1 MVFKGF
7 GKKKLIGTG
16 VGFSGSDFNNLLDGW
31 FFGYWLV
38 RYQSTSGVKLAQ
50 STTPDKRRTNRF

>member
-38 RYQSTSGVKLAQ
+38 RVSINFWCKTRPINYPGQAQ
-50 STTPDKRRTNRF
+50 F